1 MINMS
6 KFEIWLENSD
16 LGYYA
21 TDKGEYM
28 EYLINKW
35 NGVEIRI
42 YWGTRSGFVKNSDGS
57 WTRYGIKKLIE
68 MLGN

>member
-1 MINMS
+1 MS

-21 TDKGEYM
+21 KESEDGKYM

-35 NGVEIRI
+35 NGVVVRI
-42 YWGTRSGFVKNSDGS
+42 YWGTRSAYVKNSDGS

-68 MLGN
+68 ELDS